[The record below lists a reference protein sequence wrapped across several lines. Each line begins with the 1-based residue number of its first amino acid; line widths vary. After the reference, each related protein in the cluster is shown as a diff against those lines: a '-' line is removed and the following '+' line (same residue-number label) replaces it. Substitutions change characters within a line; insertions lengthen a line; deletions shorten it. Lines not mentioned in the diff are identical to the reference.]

1 MTYPWTS
8 GGPGRH
14 PAARLDV
21 SNASVHLD
29 RTRPEMEEF
38 NPRRLDTPFKPRRL
52 PGGGRNL
59 FTRSHKVRR
68 LGATGGYVG
77 SGRESTLQLSPLYVS
92 DIPRPAPTTRA
103 VSGPKNLALG
113 GACTDA
119 LTAGVAQLMSTAI
132 TFQNVG

>member
-21 SNASVHLD
+21 STASFHLD
-29 RTRPEMEEF
+29 RTRPEMKEF

-59 FTRSHKVRR
+59 FTRFHKVRR
-68 LGATGGYVG
+68 LGAIGGYVG
-77 SGRESTLQLSPLYVS
+77 SGREFTLQLFLPSLRFRHTETVAYHP
-92 DIPRPAPTTRA
+92 
-103 VSGPKNLALG
+103 GGLG
-113 GACTDA
+113 T
-119 LTAGVAQLMSTAI
+119 
-132 TFQNVG
+132 